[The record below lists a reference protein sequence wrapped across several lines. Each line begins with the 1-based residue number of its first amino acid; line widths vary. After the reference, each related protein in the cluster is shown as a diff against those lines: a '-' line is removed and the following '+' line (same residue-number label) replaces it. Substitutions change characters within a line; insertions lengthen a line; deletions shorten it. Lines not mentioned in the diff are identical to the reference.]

1 MPPSLAPG
9 KARTL
14 TVTADAPKAAE
25 SHFSS
30 HSGCP
35 KSRYHHLNLPLI
47 LSEDDPRQDLWPR
60 AKPGPPRGL
69 FIQVLHLLEH
79 GQPASVSATSWS
91 IPHQKCLSQ
100 DGWPTREHPRPV
112 PQHLNPHRAGVS
124 LQNNPSGKREQH
136 ALKGFLE
143 VTMLRKERWISSSP
157 PSDFTCV
164 ETEAQFT
171 QLPRGRIW
179 MLLCPWMSAPTPT
192 TAGLARLSHGQATS
206 TRLNDKS
213 VIHEGVRITVC
224 YVHTLLPLPPR
235 QSCCPP
241 FLWSPLQLQRLM
253 TYMSFMWA
261 SKLNLHKARRA
272 AHTSCSVTDIYRT
285 WFFPSEHHLIT
296 VHSLLGSFA
305 RYCLIHWD
313 KY

>member
-30 HSGCP
+30 HGGCP
-35 KSRYHHLNLPLI
+35 KARYHHPNLPLI

-100 DGWPTREHPRPV
+100 DGWSTREHPRPV

-143 VTMLRKERWISSSP
+143 VTMLRNERWISSSP
-157 PSDFTCV
+157 PSDLICV
-164 ETEAQFT
+164 ET
-171 QLPRGRIW
+171 G
-179 MLLCPWMSAPTPT
+179 S
-192 TAGLARLSHGQATS
+192 
-206 TRLNDKS
+206 
-213 VIHEGVRITVC
+213 
-224 YVHTLLPLPPR
+224 VHTAPKGSNLDAALSLDVCSHPHHCRAGSALPWPGH
-235 QSCCPP
+235 QH
-241 FLWSPLQLQRLM
+241 Q
-253 TYMSFMWA
+253 A
-261 SKLNLHKARRA
+261 
-272 AHTSCSVTDIYRT
+272 
-285 WFFPSEHHLIT
+285 E
-296 VHSLLGSFA
+296 
-305 RYCLIHWD
+305 
-313 KY
+313 